1 MAYKDYNPYEDVLS
15 NYKLKSNYDYAK
27 SKGDTA
33 GMQKASQEAEA
44 IRKRMTDAGYGDLA
58 DRLKGT
64 DTAGAKLIADQY
76 AKFGKTQFR
85 PYLYN
90 SKLSTQYG
98 LTNQQIDDLIKYDDT
113 TKEISFGGKNIGRAD
128 SLVDGASYWDS
139 SYLDTVVDDYIKT
152 SGIQPTM
159 TSSQLMD
166 RSNFDATTN
175 AQNLF
180 DKQMR
185 TNDDINAKFKE
196 LYGYSMNTNPFD
208 TEVGKAIMDKYD
220 LKALQGRDNEV
231 ASGAGSN
238 SGNIDSFSAANA
250 LRQQTAITAQG
261 QQMVMQDQQNRINN
275 TLAVLSGM
283 TDSNVAQDA
292 GMQNTIT
299 LQHNK
304 AGRLFDEEEASKIND
319 HTINVDVANVTGYV
333 PQAWENKNNP
343 YLNDDGTF
351 AVDPNTIDF
360 AQKITDIDTALKTET
375 DPTKRAE
382 LETERRYLVDARN
395 AKVKLPQYSKYA
407 SQIFSNAP
415 QSTLARDQMD
425 VTAALTD
432 KELDITNSLGLAEV
446 AADNYRTSVDASGG
460 KKLTRTDLESF
471 IKNGSFN
478 QDTLDAYNA
487 MTGMNYTMDNPP
499 PFAYSALGDDYS
511 PEGDETEGASAEE
524 WDAFLGEFDKESVS
538 NFLTDYIRPLY
549 FGDTLPSE
557 EQLKNLILENTE
569 AYDIDVEDARKI
581 MSRYRY
587 DTSWLNGYTD
597 RTWFNK
603 NKGMTEKK

>member
-1 MAYKDYNPYEDVLS
+1 MAYKNYNPYEDVLS

-27 SKGDTA
+27 STGDTA

-113 TKEISFGGKNIGRAD
+113 TKEISFGGKNIGRAGA
-128 SLVDGASYWDS
+128 LVDGASYWDS
-139 SYLDTVVDDYIKT
+139 SYLDTVIDDYIKT

-159 TSSQLMD
+159 TSSQLKD
-166 RSNFDATTN
+166 RSNYDATTN
-175 AQNLF
+175 SQNLF

-185 TNDDINAKFKE
+185 TNDNINAKFEE

-261 QQMVMQDQQNRINN
+261 QQMVIADQTQRVNN
-275 TLAVLSGM
+275 VLAVLSGM
-283 TDSNVAQDA
+283 TDSNVKQDA

-299 LQHNK
+299 LQQNQ
-304 AGRLFDEEEASKIND
+304 AGRLATEEETSKIND

-333 PQAWENKNNP
+333 PQEWENRNNP

-351 AVDPNTIDF
+351 AVDPSTIDF
-360 AQKITDIDTALKTET
+360 AQKITDIDTSLKTET

-407 SQIFSNAP
+407 GQIFSNAP

-425 VTAALTD
+425 VTTSLAD
-432 KELDITNSLGLAEV
+432 KELDI
-446 AADNYRTSVDASGG
+446 AATPAKGG
-460 KKLTRTDLESF
+460 KVVAGGGGLNLTESEVITA
-471 IKNGSFN
+471 IKNGEVN
-478 QDTLDAYNA
+478 EDTIALYNSYYK
-487 MTGMNYTMDNPP
+487 TDYTVENPP
-499 PFAYSALGDDYS
+499 AIAYSNLGDDYS
-511 PEGDETEGASAEE
+511 PEGNETEDASVEE
-524 WDAFLGEFDKESVS
+524 WNAFLGEFDKESVS
-538 NFLTDYIRPLY
+538 NFLTDHIRPLY

-581 MSRYRY
+581 MSRYGY

-597 RTWFNK
+597 RTWFNE
-603 NKGMTEKK
+603 NKGMKEKE